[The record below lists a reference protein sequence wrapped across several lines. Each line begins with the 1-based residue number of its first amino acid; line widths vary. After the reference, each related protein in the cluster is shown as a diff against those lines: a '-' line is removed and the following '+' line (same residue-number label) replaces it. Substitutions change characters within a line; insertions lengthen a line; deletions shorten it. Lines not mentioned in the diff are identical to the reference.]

1 MENGW
6 PTSSGL
12 ADRAHAACVDNKIWR
27 LTLLEMYLEAESYV
41 VVFQPSI
48 NPVHVVCSWL
58 VKIPKRDHGTEII
71 GESDSISHRKAGYVQ
86 KGS

>member
-48 NPVHVVCSWL
+48 NPVHVVCS
-58 VKIPKRDHGTEII
+58 
-71 GESDSISHRKAGYVQ
+71 
-86 KGS
+86 